1 MNSYSNQNLIEFF
14 KTKTGEELSVRVD
27 AEGETVWLNLNQLS
41 ALFERDKSVISRHL
55 KKIYSDLELD
65 RDSTVAFFATVQEEG
80 TDSTKRKIKRQIEYF
95 NLDAILSVGYRVN
108 SKKGIEFRRW
118 TSKVLKNYLL
128 KGYALNEEALHKKG
142 LRDIERT
149 LTLLKQSLL
158 THEHVTEIGKAA
170 IDIIHAYSRSWL
182 LLHAYDEGKLFAPHQ
197 KENNDIKITTSS
209 LRKSINE
216 LKQVLMQK
224 KEATSLFGIEREN
237 AFEQII
243 GSIHQTYAGTLLYH
257 SVYERAAHLFYFT
270 IKDHPFTDGN
280 KRIASFLL
288 LLYLTAYDIIP
299 EYFTDET
306 VVALALLVAQSQP
319 SDKEVIIKLILNMLI
334 KE

>member
-1 MNSYSNQNLIEFF
+1 
-14 KTKTGEELSVRVD
+14 

-41 ALFERDKSVISRHL
+41 SLFERDKSVISRHL

-65 RDSTVAFFATVQEEG
+65 RNSTVAFFATVQEEG
-80 TDSTKRKIKRQIEYF
+80 TDSNKRKIKRQIEYF

-108 SKKGIEFRRW
+108 SKRGIEFRRW
-118 TSKVLKNYLL
+118 TSKILKNYLL
-128 KGYALNEEALHKKG
+128 KGYSLNEETLQKKG
-142 LRDIERT
+142 LKDIERT
-149 LTLLKQSLL
+149 LALLKQSLL
-158 THEHVTEIGKAA
+158 THEHITEIGKAA
-170 IDIIHAYSRSWL
+170 VEIIHAYSRSWL

-209 LRKSINE
+209 LRQSINE
-216 LKQVLMQK
+216 LKQALLQK
-224 KEATSLFGIEREN
+224 KEATYLFGIEREN

-243 GSIHQTYAGTLLYH
+243 GSIHQTYAGNLLYH

-288 LLYLTAYDIIP
+288 LLYLTAYGITPDDLTN
-299 EYFTDET
+299 EAL
-306 VVALALLVAQSQP
+306 VALALLVAQSQP
-319 SDKEVIIKLILNMLI
+319 SDKDVIVKLILNLLV
-334 KE
+334 KD